1 MSMQVKQQGFTLI
14 ELIVVI
20 TILGIL
26 AAFALPRFVN
36 LQSDA
41 RVATLNGLS
50 GSLKSAS
57 AMVHAKALI
66 AGQTGATGTIAADGA
81 NISTVYG
88 YPAATTGGIDTALQ
102 DMTGFTMDS
111 TGKFTL
117 TGAPTPA
124 NCAVQ
129 YTAATSS
136 ISPATVGAPIISGC

>member
-26 AAFALPRFVN
+26 AAFALPRFVD
-36 LQSDA
+36 LQRDA
-41 RVATLNGLS
+41 RIATLNGLA

-57 AMVHAKALI
+57 AMVHAKAL
-66 AGQTGATGTIAADGA
+66 AKGQTAGTLDIGDGQSVRLS
-81 NISTVYG
+81 NG
-88 YPAATTGGIDTALQ
+88 YATTATIGNALQ
-102 DMTGFTMDS
+102 DLTGFS
-111 TGKFTL
+111 LRNGKFTL

-124 NCAVQ
+124 ECYVQ

-136 ISPATVGAPIISGC
+136 TAPATVGTPVTNGC

>member
-26 AAFALPRFVN
+26 AAFALPRFVD

-41 RVATLNGLS
+41 RVASLNGLA

-57 AMVHAKALI
+57 AMVHAKALARGVNSGALDI
-66 AGQTGATGTIAADGA
+66 GEGQSVTLSNGYATADTIS
-81 NISTVYG
+81 N
-88 YPAATTGGIDTALQ
+88 ALQ
-102 DMTGFTMDS
+102 DMTGFTVAS
-111 TGKFTL
+111 GKFTL

-136 ISPATVGAPIISGC
+136 TAPATVGTPTTSGC